1 MASVSKLRSR
11 TLLLQLRSY
20 ASASSILSPDSK
32 TVLTSKEKTRAALSL
47 LKTETNPERIL
58 EICRAASLTPDIH
71 LDRMAFSLAIS
82 KLSESKYFEGIR
94 LFLEELKTRPDL
106 RNERFIAH
114 SIVLY
119 GQAGMLHNAIATFE
133 QMEQVGVR
141 RTVKSLNALL
151 FASVLA
157 KKYDETKRIF
167 ADFPKTYYIQPDIDT
182 YNTIIK
188 AFVEAGESSSGYS
201 IVAEMGRNECKP
213 NATTF
218 QNLIAGFYK
227 EQKFDEV
234 GKVLKMMEEH
244 GMKPKLSTYNVRIQS
259 LCKLGRSSEAK
270 ALLDGMLERH
280 IKPNSNTYNSL
291 IYGFCREGKLE
302 EAKKLFKNMVNH
314 GLKPD
319 SSCYFTLI
327 YFLCRGG
334 DYETALQISKQSM
347 EKNWVPNFTTMKS
360 LVEGLVSISKVD
372 EAKEL
377 VTEIKEKFPNNADL
391 WKETEESLSKVGE

>member
-1 MASVSKLRSR
+1 MASVPKLRSR
-11 TLLLQLRSY
+11 ALLLQLRSY

-71 LDRMAFSLAIS
+71 LDRVAFSLAIS

-94 LFLEELKTRPDL
+94 RFLEELKTRPDL

-133 QMEQVGVR
+133 QMEQVGVP

-157 KKYDETKRIF
+157 KKYDEAKRIF
-167 ADFPKTYYIQPDIDT
+167 TDFPKTYNIQPDIDT
-182 YNTIIK
+182 YNTVIK

-201 IVAEMGRNECKP
+201 IVAEMGRKECKP

-218 QNLIAGFYK
+218 QYLIAGFYK
-227 EQKFDEV
+227 EEKFDDV

-244 GMKPKLSTYNVRIQS
+244 EMKPKLSTYNVRIQS

-270 ALLDGMLERH
+270 ALLDGMLERD
-280 IKPNSNTYNSL
+280 IKPNSNSYNSL
-291 IYGFCREGKLE
+291 IHGFCKEGKLE
-302 EAKKLFKNMVNH
+302 EAKKLFKHMVNH
-314 GLKPD
+314 GCKPD

-347 EKNWVPNFTTMKS
+347 EKNWFPNFTTMKS
-360 LVEGLVSISKVD
+360 LVEGLVSIAKVD

-377 VTEIKEKFPNNADL
+377 VAEIKEKFPNNADL
-391 WKETEESLSKVGE
+391 WKETEESLSR